1 MHAPGGSMSTAS
13 VRACVR
19 DIASGRPG
27 WTAALVQP
35 PRLHGAIL
43 WVQARTQARALG
55 APEVSRYPAR
65 MRIRPDVLVLGGGGS
80 LGEAWMMGVLA
91 GIEDAAGFDLRECE
105 SFVGT
110 SAGAIVAAHLVS
122 GRPPRRPSAVGTEL
136 ELGLTHAG
144 RGLAVAAIAAAR
156 RAGSFALA
164 AASTF
169 APLALGVAAPGGAV
183 LRSVLLRGLPRPS
196 DTLAQLRTEVE
207 ESPARFDGRLRVTA
221 VDRGSGRRVVF
232 GSPGAPAATVAEAV
246 EASCTVPWLF
256 APVQIGGREY
266 VDGGVWSPT
275 NLDAAPAGRDT
286 HVLCLNPTASIAPRS
301 ALLAVIRNVSRS
313 AVSIESLALRR
324 RGAAVK
330 TIAPNAECAAAMGTD
345 VMAREPR
352 SRVLDAAY
360 RQGLLVAGGDRRW

>member
-1 MHAPGGSMSTAS
+1 M
-13 VRACVR
+13 
-19 DIASGRPG
+19 
-27 WTAALVQP
+27 
-35 PRLHGAIL
+35 
-43 WVQARTQARALG
+43 RT
-55 APEVSRYPAR
+55 
-65 MRIRPDVLVLGGGGS
+65 RPDVLVLGGGGT

-91 GIEDAAGFDLRECE
+91 GLEDGAGVDLRECE

-110 SAGAIVAAHLVS
+110 SAGAIVAAHLVA
-122 GRPPRRPSAVGTEL
+122 GRSPRRPSAVSTEL
-136 ELGLTHAG
+136 ELGLTQAG
-144 RGLAVAAIAAAR
+144 RGLAVAAVAAAR

-164 AASTF
+164 TASTF
-169 APLALGVAAPGGAV
+169 APLALGAAAPGGAV
-183 LRSVLLRGLPRPS
+183 VRSLLLRGLPRPS
-196 DTLAQLRTEVE
+196 DTLALLRHEVE

-232 GSPGAPAATVAEAV
+232 GSPGAPPATVAEAV

-256 APVQIGGREY
+256 APVRIGDREY

-286 HVLCLNPTASIAPRS
+286 HVLCLNPTASIAPNS

-330 TIAPNAECAAAMGTD
+330 TVAPNAECATAMGTNF
-345 VMAREPR
+345 MAREPR
-352 SRVLDAAY
+352 TRVLDAGY
-360 RQGLLVAGGDRRW
+360 RQGLLVAGDDRRW